1 MAGNDGAAAT
11 VSPVSANDRLLPKRE
26 RQRAEQQRALDKIDH
41 VLDVAIQHVEQHGV
55 AGLNMRTIAAESGV
69 SYGAIYHH
77 FGDRDGLVQAAQ
89 FERLRRQPGIDIASF
104 RAALDGQGDL
114 GNFVDRIKK
123 IADDIADPARAK
135 VRLERAS
142 VIASSL
148 SRPEL
153 RKKLTD
159 LEDDIFQQV
168 RNLVIEAQ
176 RLGIADSTIDAS
188 AAAIYIEALAFG
200 VVLAEFVYERPD
212 TSALSDVIFRGFA
225 ALLAD

>member
-1 MAGNDGAAAT
+1 MSVN
-11 VSPVSANDRLLPKRE
+11 NHLLPKRE

-41 VLDVAIQHVEQHGV
+41 VIEVAIRHIEQHGV
-55 AGLNMRTIAAESGV
+55 AGLNMRTVAADSGV

-89 FERLRRQPGIDIASF
+89 FERLRRQPGLDIASF
-104 RAALDGQGDL
+104 RDALEKQDSVGD
-114 GNFVDRIKK
+114 FVDRIKK
-123 IADDIADPARAK
+123 IADEIADPSRAK

-153 RKKLTD
+153 RKKLTE

-168 RNLVIEAQ
+168 RDLVVEAQ

-200 VVLAEFVYERPD
+200 VVLAEFVYSRPD
-212 TSALSDVIFRGFA
+212 PDALSDLIFRGFA
-225 ALLAD
+225 ALLAT

>member
-1 MAGNDGAAAT
+1 MCGRDDTAAT
-11 VSPVSANDRLLPKRE
+11 VSLVSANDRLLPKRE

-41 VLDVAIQHVEQHGV
+41 VLDVAIQHIEQHGV

-142 VIASSL
+142 VMASSL

-153 RKKLTD
+153 RAKLTE
-159 LEDDIFQQV
+159 LEDDVFQQV
-168 RNLVIEAQ
+168 RDLVIEAQ
-176 RLGIADSTIDAS
+176 KRGIADPTLDPS
-188 AAAIYIEALAFG
+188 AAAIYLEALSFG
-200 VVLAEFVYERPD
+200 VVLAEFVHDRPHPD
-212 TSALSDVIFRGFA
+212 ALSDVLFRGFA
-225 ALLAD
+225 ALLAQ